1 VEHYATAAQVF
12 AAGLVFAR
20 VGAFV
25 MLMPGI
31 GNTGAPTMVRL
42 AFALVLSFCLYPIA
56 LPALPPEPANIA
68 DLFGLVI
75 RELLIGLMM
84 GAVLQMF
91 LTALSITGELISLQT
106 TLSFS
111 QTANPMEAQPTTSLS
126 TFLALLG
133 LTLIFATN
141 LDHYFLSALFHSYEV
156 FAPSKPLPLAD
167 SAQLAVQTAG
177 KTFALGIQLAAPV
190 IVFALV
196 FNVAT
201 GLIGRVMPQFQIFF
215 VAAPL
220 QVLLGLSV
228 FALSLGSLVMVWV
241 DRYRDLIALFSPIT
255 NGAH

>member
-1 VEHYATAAQVF
+1 MEHYATAAQVF

-25 MLMPGI
+25 LIMPGVSAS
-31 GNTGAPTMVRL
+31 GVPAMARL
-42 AFALVLSFCLYPIA
+42 AFALLLSLCLYPIA
-56 LPALPPEPANIA
+56 KGALPAEPANTV
-68 DLFGLVI
+68 DLYGLII
-75 RELLIGLMM
+75 REILIGLMM
-84 GAVLQMF
+84 GAILQMF
-91 LTALSITGELISLQT
+91 MMSLSTAGELVSLQT

-111 QTANPMEAQPTTSLS
+111 QTANPLEAQPSTSIS

-133 LTLIFATN
+133 LTLVFAAN
-141 LDHYFLSALFHSYEV
+141 LDHYFLSALFKSYEV
-156 FAPSKPLPLAD
+156 FAPAKAMPVGDA
-167 SAQLAVQTAG
+167 AQLAVQTAG
-177 KTFALGIQLAAPV
+177 KSFALGIQMAAPV

-228 FALSLGSLVMVWV
+228 FALSLGSMIMVWI
-241 DRYRDLIALFSPIT
+241 DRYQSLAGLFSPIT
-255 NGAH
+255 RGG